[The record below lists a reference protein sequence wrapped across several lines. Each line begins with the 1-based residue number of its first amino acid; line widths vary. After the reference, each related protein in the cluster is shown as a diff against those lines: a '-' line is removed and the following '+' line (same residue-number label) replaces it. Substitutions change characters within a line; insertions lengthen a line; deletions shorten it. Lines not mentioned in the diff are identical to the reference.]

1 MLIPNGAMVA
11 VVDGEKLV
19 LFHNKGDEAHPS
31 LSAMPVAAVDTDNHG
46 SGGRHHSSSAN
57 PDHGQLEQDS
67 HSAGVA
73 ALLNAEVTAGR
84 INHLI
89 VIAAPRALGELRKHF
104 SKQLSAVIVGELAK
118 DLTGHAVADI
128 EKAIAAG

>member
-1 MLIPNGAMVA
+1 MQIPNGAMIA
-11 VVDGEKLV
+11 VVDGEKMN

-31 LSAMPVAAVDTDNHG
+31 LTALPAAAVDTDNHG

-57 PDHGQLEQDS
+57 PDHGQVEEDS

-73 ALLNAEVTAGR
+73 AMLNAEVAAGR
-84 INHLI
+84 LHKVI

-104 SKQLSAVIVGELAK
+104 SKQLSAAIVGEIAK
-118 DLTGHAVADI
+118 DLTGHSMADV
-128 EKAIAAG
+128 EKAIAAA